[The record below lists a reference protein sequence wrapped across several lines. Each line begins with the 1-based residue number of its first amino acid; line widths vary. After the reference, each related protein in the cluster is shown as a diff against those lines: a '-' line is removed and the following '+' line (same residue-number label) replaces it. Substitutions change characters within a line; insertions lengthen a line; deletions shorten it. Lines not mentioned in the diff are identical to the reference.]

1 MVAEAAGGY
10 DAVMD
15 RAEWVSRVMH
25 RVEELDVRLRPGE
38 LAELAGSPFESSAG
52 ALSERLAAEAGKGG
66 VRRAD

>member
-15 RAEWVSRVMH
+15 RTEWVSRVMH
-25 RVEELDVRLRPGE
+25 RVRELDVRLRPGE
-38 LAELAGSPFESSAG
+38 LAELAGSPFGPSAG
-52 ALSERLAAEAGKGG
+52 ALSERLAEEAGKDG